1 MEKNIRNLVEENQTF
16 LFMKGDK
23 TKPLCG
29 FSAQVV
35 SALNAINVPFE
46 SFNILTDGQMR
57 QAVKEY
63 SNWPTYPQ
71 LYHKGKFI
79 GGCDIVM
86 EMQESGDLAS
96 ALKTAE

>member
-1 MEKNIRNLVEENQTF
+1 MKDAISKLVESNKTL

-35 SALNAINVPFE
+35 SALNALDVSFE
-46 SFNILTDGQMR
+46 TFNILEDSEMR
-57 QAVKEY
+57 QQVKEY

-71 LYHKGKFI
+71 LYHNAKFI

-86 EMQESGDLAS
+86 EMQESGDLATV
-96 ALKTAE
+96 LK